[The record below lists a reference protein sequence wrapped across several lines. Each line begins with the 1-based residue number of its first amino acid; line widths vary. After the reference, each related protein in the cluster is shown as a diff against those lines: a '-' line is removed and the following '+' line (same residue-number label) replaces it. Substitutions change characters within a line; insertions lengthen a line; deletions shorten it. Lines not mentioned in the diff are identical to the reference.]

1 MACEPLYAA
10 CAVIVA
16 RAGSKGLP
24 RKNGRMLGGKPL
36 LARAI
41 QACKEAAPLVG
52 MVAVSTED
60 ENFAHIAEQFGA
72 KVVWRPPELATD
84 TARIDETVAHAV
96 GELYPNQKPQVTL
109 IVQPNIPIW
118 EPGTVRLMVERLM
131 KKDCTAVVTVVESR
145 ERPEWAQTFDWAGYL
160 EPMMVCEGP
169 RAVNRQQ
176 LPACFHLDGQ
186 VLAVWTE
193 TLMGDFPRTYLGCCG
208 DKILPHVHEAVYGTD
223 IDTPYDL
230 EMAEHALKWLE
241 RK

>member
-16 RAGSKGLP
+16 RGGSKGLP
-24 RKNGRMLGGKPL
+24 RKNGRHLGGKPL

-41 QACKEAAPLVG
+41 LACREAAPLVG
-52 MVAVSTED
+52 MIAVSTED

-96 GELYPNQKPQVTL
+96 GELYPNQKPKVTL

-118 EPGTVRLMVERLM
+118 EPDTVRLMVERLM

-145 ERPEWAQTFDWAGYL
+145 ERPEWAQTPVDGYL
-160 EPMMVCEGP
+160 RPILLMDHA
-169 RAVNRQQ
+169 RAVNRQE
-176 LPACFHLDGQ
+176 LPACYHLDGQ
-186 VLAVWTE
+186 ALAVWTE
-193 TLMGDFPRTYLGCCG
+193 ILMGDFPRTYLGCCG
-208 DKILPHVHEAVYGTD
+208 NRIVAHVHDAVYGTD
-223 IDTPYDL
+223 IDTSFDL
-230 EMAEHALKWLE
+230 ELAEHALKWLE
-241 RK
+241 AGK